1 MKVSL
6 NLLKKYVS
14 LDGLTPEEIANRLT
28 FAGVEVESIEKLAS
42 GTKLVVGE
50 VIACENMENSD
61 HLHVT
66 KVDAGAK
73 YGVLDIV
80 CGAPNCRKG
89 LKVIVALDGCVLP
102 GGTIKKGQIRGH
114 ESNGM
119 LCSLLELGVDSK
131 YLSEEQTKGIE
142 ELPSDAKV
150 GDENVLA
157 LLGLNDVILDLKLL
171 ANRSD
176 LYSILNVAK
185 EINTLFGKELKLPKI
200 EVKENLKANFPV
212 DSLTE
217 KCSQFSAR
225 VVRNIVTKPSPK
237 WMREALRSSGIR
249 SINNIVD
256 IGNYVM
262 LLTGQPLHMYDLD
275 KLPKQELVV
284 RDDLECDFVALDE
297 KTYKIQKGDICI
309 TSNKEIMCLGGV
321 MGSLKCAVDEST
333 KNVVI
338 EAANFDYAS
347 VRRTSIRLNL
357 SSDSSQRFVKGI
369 NPNQYDFVMDLTAK
383 LLCELAD
390 AKEVAE
396 VDTYLKDK
404 YSPKVIKSSFKYIND
419 RLGTEFKKEEI
430 VKALEAAHIKVDVS
444 KEEISCL
451 IPDHR
456 IDIGGEADLS
466 EEVIRILG
474 FEHIKSKLPNS
485 ELFVGHLEPDL
496 ANKRIVRSYLRGMGL
511 DEILSYSLMRESE
524 VKSFAILNKEESY
537 RVMNPL
543 TDEHEYVR
551 TNLLPSLMNTLVYN
565 KNHSNDD
572 VKIFEVSDIYS
583 IPDKKH
589 IHLSIVLSGSD
600 QYRFAIKEEAYSYFH
615 MKGIVDSLLKL
626 FNIDE
631 KRVVISRANE
641 KEFHPGKS
649 ALVKV
654 DNKPLAIFGE
664 LHPLTLKQYH
674 LEKENVVVLEMDLG
688 VLFSIKTSPKKMST
702 ISRFQSVKRDF
713 AFIFDDKVT
722 SKEVLNEVR
731 KINRDL
737 IQDVEV
743 FDIYKGEHVEEAH
756 YSLAFKVTICSY
768 EKTLSDKDISEL
780 EEQII
785 KAVELKFGA
794 KLRQ

>member
-14 LDGLTPEEIANRLT
+14 LDNLTPEEIATRLT
-28 FAGVEVESIEKLAS
+28 FAGVEVESIDILAS
-42 GTKLVVGE
+42 GSKLVVGE

-66 KVDAGAK
+66 KVDAGSK
-73 YGVLDIV
+73 YGILDIV

-114 ESNGM
+114 VSNGM

-150 GDENVLA
+150 GDENVLG
-157 LLGLNDVILDLKLL
+157 LLGLDDVVLDLKLL

-176 LYSILNVAK
+176 LYSILNIAK
-185 EINTLFGKELKLPKI
+185 EINTLFGKELNLPKVD
-200 EVKENLKANFPV
+200 VKENLKANFPV
-212 DSLTE
+212 KSLTE
-217 KCSQFSAR
+217 KCPQFSAR
-225 VVRNIVTKPSPK
+225 VVKNIVTKPSPK
-237 WMREALRSSGIR
+237 WLQEALRSSGIR

-275 KLPKQELVV
+275 KLVKQELVV

-309 TSNKEIMCLGGV
+309 TSNGEIMCLGGV
-321 MGSLKCAVDEST
+321 MGSLKCAVDENT
-333 KNVVI
+333 KNIVI

-347 VRRTSIRLNL
+347 IRRTSIRLNL

-369 NPNQYDFVMDLTAK
+369 NPNQYDFVMGLTAK

-390 AKEVAE
+390 AKEVGE
-396 VDTYLKDK
+396 INTYLKDK
-404 YSPKVIKSSFKYIND
+404 YVSKVIKSSFGYINA
-419 RLGTEFKKEEI
+419 RLGTEFSKDEI
-430 VKALEAAHIKVDVS
+430 VKALEAAHIEVKAS
-444 KEEISCL
+444 GEEITCL

-456 IDIGGEADLS
+456 IDIDGEADLS

-474 FEHIKSKLPNS
+474 FEHIESKLPNS

-511 DEILSYSLMRESE
+511 DEVLSYSLMREKE
-524 VKSFAILNKEESY
+524 IKTFAILNKEESY

-551 TNLLPSLMNTLVYN
+551 TNLLPSLMNTLIYN
-565 KNHSNDD
+565 KNHSNEN

-583 IPDKKH
+583 IPNKKH
-589 IHLSIVLSGSD
+589 IHLGIILSGSD
-600 QYRFAIKEEAYSYFH
+600 LHRYALKGEAYSYFH

-626 FNIDE
+626 FNIDD
-631 KRVVISRANE
+631 KRIVLSRLEE

-654 DNKPLAIFGE
+654 DGKTLAVFGE
-664 LHPLTLKQYH
+664 LHPTTLKQYH
-674 LEKENVVVLEMDLG
+674 LEKENVVALEMDLG
-688 VLFSIKTSPKKMST
+688 VLFSIKTSPKKMSE
-702 ISRFQSVKRDF
+702 ISRYQSVKRDF

-722 SKEVLNEVR
+722 SKEVISEVYKVDR
-731 KINRDL
+731 NLINN
-737 IQDVEV
+737 VEV
-743 FDIYKGEHVEEAH
+743 FDVYKGEHVEEGH
-756 YSLAFKVTICSY
+756 HSLAFKVTISSP
-768 EKTLSDKDISEL
+768 EKTLLDKDISEL
-780 EEQII
+780 EDKII
-785 KAVELKFGA
+785 KAIELKFGA